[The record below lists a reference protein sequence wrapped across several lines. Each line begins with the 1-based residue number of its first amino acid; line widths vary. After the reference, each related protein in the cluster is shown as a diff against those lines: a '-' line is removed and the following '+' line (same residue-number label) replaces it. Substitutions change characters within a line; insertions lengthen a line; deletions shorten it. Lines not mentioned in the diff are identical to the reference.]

1 MKKSIL
7 FALFMLNACSSGNS
21 DPRIGKAELTK
32 LKRWEAQTNIDAN
45 IEIELNRRNPQ
56 TDESFMQ
63 IVNETVKRSV
73 EKEKQQIRALKLE
86 HREVRKI
93 AQLYEEML
101 TITPELYQATLT
113 SDKKRI
119 VMLQAKIEQLNQQSV
134 KLEKQIFQ

>member
-1 MKKSIL
+1 MHAVVEI
-7 FALFMLNACSSGNS
+7 AI
-21 DPRIGKAELTK
+21 RIGKAELTK
-32 LKRWEAQTNIDAN
+32 LKRWEAQTNIDAY

-113 SDKKRI
+113 SDKKRV

>member
-21 DPRIGKAELTK
+21 HPRIGKAELTK

-113 SDKKRI
+113 SDKKRV

>member
-1 MKKSIL
+1 
-7 FALFMLNACSSGNS
+7 
-21 DPRIGKAELTK
+21 
-32 LKRWEAQTNIDAN
+32 
-45 IEIELNRRNPQ
+45 
-56 TDESFMQ
+56 MQ

-113 SDKKRI
+113 SDKKRV